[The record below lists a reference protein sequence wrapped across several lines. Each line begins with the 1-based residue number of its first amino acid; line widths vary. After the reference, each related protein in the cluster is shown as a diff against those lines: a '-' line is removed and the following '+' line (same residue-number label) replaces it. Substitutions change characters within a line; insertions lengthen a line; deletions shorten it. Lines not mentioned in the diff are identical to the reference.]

1 MAIALTLKQYLD
13 ENHIPYEI
21 EEHKHTST
29 SLATAHA
36 CAIEPDDIA
45 KGVLARCKDG
55 YVLAIV
61 PASRRLEL
69 SRLGGWIGQ
78 PVGLATEDDIAAAFP
93 DCESGCLPPV
103 AAAYGLSAIVDTR
116 LNGRRDVYFEGGD
129 HRSLVHISGLE
140 FDRLCNDVPRVQIS
154 KPAA

>member
-1 MAIALTLKQYLD
+1 MAIALTLKQFLD
-13 ENHIPYEI
+13 THHIPYEL
-21 EEHKHTST
+21 EEHKPTST
-29 SLATAHA
+29 TLATAHA
-36 CAIEPDDIA
+36 CEIEPDDLA

-69 SRLGGWIGQ
+69 NQLGGWIGQ
-78 PVGLATEDDIAAAFP
+78 PVGLATEEDISDAFP
-93 DCESGCLPPV
+93 DCATGCLPPV

-129 HRSLVHISGLE
+129 HRTLVHISGRE